1 MKDLTQVDES
11 SDSEESIGSPTPGNP
26 RTVETHLLAD
36 PAPLHKLSSQPEE
49 RGPSENRHAPGY
61 ISNLL
66 ASWEHRQALLLML
79 MLPDTD
85 RQGLSSTQLNENLED
100 FEAQIQMFLTHILN
114 SRDARLA
121 AQQLEGSNAQSF
133 IDAVQDVCFSLFLLY
148 SIPLTL
154 ADRSWIVGGFRMQ
167 ITVRKLGN

>member
-1 MKDLTQVDES
+1 
-11 SDSEESIGSPTPGNP
+11 
-26 RTVETHLLAD
+26 
-36 PAPLHKLSSQPEE
+36 
-49 RGPSENRHAPGY
+49 
-61 ISNLL
+61 
-66 ASWEHRQALLLML
+66 